1 MVRSEWLAWTC
12 KSPWRAMMAKHHGR
26 CIPYLDSV
34 GDLHYDNH
42 VLYIMMLEF
51 NASIYEDF
59 WWALHNLI
67 ANKL

>member
-1 MVRSEWLAWTC
+1 MV
-12 KSPWRAMMAKHHGR
+12 AKHHGR

-34 GDLHYDNH
+34 WDLHYDNH
-42 VLYIMMLEF
+42 VLYIIMLEF